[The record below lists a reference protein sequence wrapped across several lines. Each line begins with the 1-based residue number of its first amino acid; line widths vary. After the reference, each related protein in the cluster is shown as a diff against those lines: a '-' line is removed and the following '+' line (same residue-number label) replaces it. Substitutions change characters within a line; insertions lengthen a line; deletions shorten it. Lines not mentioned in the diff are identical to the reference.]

1 MTPGGG
7 GPRWA
12 VVVPSV
18 GRPSLQVL
26 LDSLAHQDGDGD
38 GDSGCRPA
46 LVVVVD
52 DRQLTD
58 GGSGPTALRP
68 SLALDGVELVMVRS
82 GGRGPAAA
90 RNLGW
95 RTAAARVDGLMWVAF
110 VDDDVELP
118 PAWSREL
125 RADLAAADGD
135 GGAGGRPVG
144 GSQGRLLV
152 PLPAGRRPTDWERGT
167 AGLQHAAWATA
178 DMAYRLDALVA
189 VGGFDERFPRAYRED
204 ADLALR
210 VERAGWSLVR
220 GERTAVHPVRPADD
234 LVSLRVQRGNA
245 DDVLMAALHG
255 PTWRRD
261 AQAPPGRLRWH
272 VATTAALALA
282 GLGALAGR
290 RRTAAL
296 GALAWVGLTADFAWR
311 RIAPGPRDAAEV
323 RRMVVTSAAIPV
335 AAVRHR
341 LAALWRWHRPGAR
354 PPAPWPAAQRD
365 EPLAAV
371 LFDRDG
377 TLVHDVP
384 YNGDPAQVRLVD
396 GAVEALDRV
405 RAAGLRTGLV
415 TNQSGIARGIITRD
429 AADAVTAEVVRQV
442 GGLDVVMTCPHGP
455 DRLEGACA
463 CRKPGPGMVLEAA
476 RLLGVP
482 TSRVAVVGDIA
493 ADVGAAVA
501 AGARGVLVPTPVT
514 RSTEVTAARAA
525 AASGGPVLGVT
536 TDLTS
541 AVDLLLGA
549 RTRPSTSGRTA

>member
-1 MTPGGG
+1 MRPGGG

-18 GRPSLQVL
+18 GRRSLQVL
-26 LDSLAHQDGDGD
+26 LDSLASQDDDDG
-38 GDSGCRPA
+38 GGGRPA
-46 LVVVVD
+46 LVVVAD
-52 DRQLTD
+52 DRRLTD
-58 GGSGPTALRP
+58 EGSGPAALRP
-68 SLALDGVELVMVRS
+68 RLELPGVELVVVRS

-95 RTAAARVDGLMWVAF
+95 RTAAARVDGLEWVAF

-125 RADLAAADGD
+125 RADLAAAIAVGP
-135 GGAGGRPVG
+135 APAVG
-144 GSQGRLLV
+144 GSQGRLRV
-152 PLPAGRRPTDWERGT
+152 PLPTGRRPTDWERGT
-167 AGLQHAAWATA
+167 AGLADAAWATA

-220 GERTAVHPVRPADD
+220 GRRTAVHPVRPADD

-272 VATTAALALA
+272 AATTAALAAA
-282 GLGALAGR
+282 GLGALTGH

-296 GALAWVGLTADFAWR
+296 GALAWTGLTADFARR
-311 RIAPGPRDAAEV
+311 RITPGPRDRAEV
-323 RRMVVTSAAIPV
+323 RRMLLTSTAIPV
-335 AAVRHR
+335 AAVWHR
-341 LAALWRWHRPGAR
+341 ARGLASWHRPGAG
-354 PPAPWPAAQRD
+354 PVAPWPQAVRE

-396 GAVEALDRV
+396 GARKALARV
-405 RAAGLRTGLV
+405 RAAGLRTGMV
-415 TNQSGIARGIITRD
+415 TNQSGVARGIITRD
-429 AADAVTAEVVRQV
+429 QADAVTAEVVRRV

-455 DRLEGACA
+455 DGPHGACA
-463 CRKPGPGMVLEAA
+463 CRKPGPGMVVEAA
-476 RLLGVP
+476 RRLGVP
-482 TSRVAVVGDIA
+482 TSRLAVVGDIA

-514 RSTEVTAARAA
+514 RSTEVAAAREAA
-525 AASGGPVLGVT
+525 TSGGPVLGVAP
-536 TDLTS
+536 DLS
-541 AVDLLLGA
+541 GALDLLLGA
-549 RTRPSTSGRTA
+549 ANRHSPAGGHA

>member
-1 MTPGGG
+1 MTPA
-7 GPRWA
+7 RWA

-18 GRPSLQVL
+18 GRPSLQAL
-26 LDSLAHQDGDGD
+26 LDSLAAQEDGGA
-38 GDSGCRPA
+38 RPA
-46 LVVVVD
+46 LVVVAD
-52 DRQLTD
+52 DRRLVEE
-58 GGSGPTALRP
+58 GSGPPPLRP
-68 SLALDGVELVMVRS
+68 ALDVPGVELVVVRS

-95 RTAAARVDGLMWVAF
+95 RTAAARAGALEWVAF

-125 RADLAAADGD
+125 LADLAAA
-135 GGAGGRPVG
+135 GGADEPSPVG
-144 GSQGRLLV
+144 GSQGRLHV
-152 PLPAGRRPTDWERGT
+152 PLPTDRRPTDWERGT
-167 AGLQHAAWATA
+167 AGLERAAWATA

-220 GERTAVHPVRPADD
+220 GQRTAVHPVRPADD
-234 LVSLRVQRGNA
+234 WVSLRVQRGNA

-282 GLGALAGR
+282 LGGALAGR
-290 RRTAAL
+290 RRPAAL
-296 GALAWVGLTADFAWR
+296 GAFAWAGLTADFARR

-323 RRMVVTSAAIPV
+323 RRMVLTSAAIPV

-341 LAALWRWHRPGAR
+341 VAGLLRWRGPGATPAPR
-354 PPAPWPAAQRD
+354 AAPWPQAQRA

-384 YNGDPAQVRLVD
+384 YNGDPAQVRLVE
-396 GAVEALDRV
+396 GAREAVERV

-415 TNQSGIARGIITRD
+415 TNQSGVARGLITRD
-429 AADAVTAEVVRQV
+429 QADAVTAEAVRQV
-442 GGLDVVMTCPHGP
+442 GGLDVVLTCPHAP
-455 DRLEGACA
+455 EDACA
-463 CRKPGPGMVLEAA
+463 CRKPGPGMVLQAA
-476 RLLGVP
+476 RRLGVP
-482 TSRVAVVGDIA
+482 PSRVAVVGDIA

-514 RSTEVTAARAA
+514 RSAEVDAARAA
-525 AASGGPVLGVT
+525 AASGGPVLGVAP
-536 TDLTS
+536 DLS
-541 AVDLLLGA
+541 GALDLLLGA
-549 RTRPSTSGRTA
+549 ATPTGGRA

>member
-1 MTPGGG
+1 MRPGGG

-18 GRPSLQVL
+18 GRRSLRVL
-26 LDSLAHQDGDGD
+26 LASLAAQDTGEDDDG
-38 GDSGCRPA
+38 GKRPA
-46 LVVVVD
+46 LVVVAD
-52 DRQLTD
+52 DRRLTD
-58 GGSGPTALRP
+58 GGSGPAALRP
-68 SLALDGVELVMVRS
+68 VLDAPGVGLVVVRS

-95 RTAAARVDGLMWVAF
+95 RTAAARVDGLEWVAF

-118 PAWSREL
+118 PVWSREL
-125 RADLAAADGD
+125 LADLAAS
-135 GGAGGRPVG
+135 GRVG
-144 GSQGRLLV
+144 GSQGRLRV
-152 PLPAGRRPTDWERGT
+152 PLPADRRPTDWERGT
-167 AGLQHAAWATA
+167 AGLADAAWATA

-220 GERTAVHPVRPADD
+220 GRRTAVHPVRPADD

-272 VATTAALALA
+272 AATTAALAAA
-282 GLGALAGR
+282 GLGALTGH

-296 GALAWVGLTADFAWR
+296 GALAWAGLTADFARR
-311 RIAPGPRDAAEV
+311 RISPGPRDRAEV
-323 RRMVVTSAAIPV
+323 RRMLVTSAAIPV
-335 AAVRHR
+335 AAVWHR
-341 LAALWRWHRPGAR
+341 ARGLARWHRPGAG
-354 PPAPWPAAQRD
+354 PVAPWPQAVRE

-396 GAVEALDRV
+396 GAREALARV
-405 RAAGLRTGLV
+405 RAAGLRTGMV
-415 TNQSGIARGIITRD
+415 TNQSGVARGIITRD
-429 AADAVTAEVVRQV
+429 QADAVTAEVVRQV
-442 GGLDVVMTCPHGP
+442 GGLDVVVTCPHGP
-455 DRLEGACA
+455 DGSCA
-463 CRKPGPGMVLEAA
+463 CRKPGPGMVVEAA
-476 RLLGVP
+476 RRLGVP

-514 RSTEVTAARAA
+514 RSTEVAAAREAA
-525 AASGGPVLGVT
+525 TSGGPVIGVAP
-536 TDLTS
+536 DLS
-541 AVDLLLGA
+541 GALDLLLGA
-549 RTRPSTSGRTA
+549 ANRHSPAGGHA

>member
-1 MTPGGG
+1 MRPA
-7 GPRWA
+7 RWA

-26 LDSLAHQDGDGD
+26 LDSLASQDAAQDAAQDGGA
-38 GDSGCRPA
+38 RPA

-52 DRQLTD
+52 DRRLTD
-58 GGSGPTALRP
+58 EGSGPPALVP
-68 SLALDGVELVMVRS
+68 ALALDGVELVVVRS

-95 RTAAARVDGLMWVAF
+95 RTAAARVPDLEWVAF

-125 RADLAAADGD
+125 LADLAAVERAVP
-135 GGAGGRPVG
+135 RVG
-144 GSQGRLLV
+144 GSQGRLHV
-152 PLPAGRRPTDWERGT
+152 PLPTGRRPTDWERGT
-167 AGLQHAAWATA
+167 AGLADAAWATA

-220 GERTAVHPVRPADD
+220 GRRTAVHPVRPADD
-234 LVSLRVQRGNA
+234 WVSVRVQRGNA

-272 VATTAALALA
+272 VATAAALAVA
-282 GLGALAGR
+282 GLGAVSGQR
-290 RRTAAL
+290 RAAAL
-296 GALAWVGLTADFAWR
+296 GAVAWAGLTADFAR
-311 RIAPGPRDAAEV
+311 RRLAPGPRDAAEV
-323 RRMVVTSAAIPV
+323 RRMALTSAAIPV
-335 AAVRHR
+335 AAVWHR
-341 LAALWRWHRPGAR
+341 LRGLQRWRSA

-396 GAVEALDRV
+396 GALEALARV
-405 RAAGLRTGLV
+405 RGAGLRTGLV
-415 TNQSGIARGIITRD
+415 TNQSGVARGIITRD
-429 AADAVTAEVVRQV
+429 EADAVTAEVVRQV

-455 DRLEGACA
+455 ESGDGACA

-476 RLLGVP
+476 RRLGVP
-482 TSRVAVVGDIA
+482 ASRVAVVGDIA

-501 AGARGVLVPTPVT
+501 AGARGVMVPTSVT
-514 RSTEVTAARAA
+514 RSEEIAAARAA
-525 AASGGPVLGVT
+525 AAAGGPVLGVAP
-536 TDLTS
+536 DLAG

-549 RTRPSTSGRTA
+549 GDRHPTPGGTP

>member
-1 MTPGGG
+1 MTPGGR
-7 GPRWA
+7 PARWA

-26 LDSLAHQDGDGD
+26 LDSLGAQDDD
-38 GDSGCRPA
+38 ERPA
-46 LVVVVD
+46 LVVVAD
-52 DRQLTD
+52 DRRLT
-58 GGSGPTALRP
+58 GEGSGPVALQP
-68 SLALDGVELVMVRS
+68 ALAVPGVEVVVVRS

-95 RTAAARVDGLMWVAF
+95 RTAAARVDGLAWVAF

-118 PAWSREL
+118 PAWSRGL
-125 RADLAAADGD
+125 RADLAELEGV
-135 GGAGGRPVG
+135 RPRVG
-144 GSQGRLLV
+144 GSQGRLHV
-152 PLPAGRRPTDWERGT
+152 PLPADRRPTDWERGT
-167 AGLQHAAWATA
+167 AGLEGAAWATA

-210 VERAGWSLVR
+210 VERAGWALVR

-282 GLGALAGR
+282 GAGALTGR

-296 GALAWVGLTADFAWR
+296 GALAWAGLTADFARR
-311 RIAPGPRDAAEV
+311 RIAPGPRDGAEV

-335 AAVRHR
+335 AAVWHR
-341 LAALWRWHRPGAR
+341 LHGLQRWRGLGGQ
-354 PPAPWPAAQRD
+354 PPAAWPRAQRD

-396 GAVEALDRV
+396 GAREALDRV

-415 TNQSGIARGIITRD
+415 TNQSGVARRIITRD
-429 AADAVTAEVVRQV
+429 QADAVTAEVVRQL

-455 DRLEGACA
+455 DDACA
-463 CRKPGPGMVLEAA
+463 CRKPGPGMVVEAA
-476 RLLGVP
+476 RRLGVP

-501 AGARGVLVPTPVT
+501 AGARGVMVPTPVT
-514 RSTEVTAARAA
+514 RSAEVAAARAA
-525 AASGGPVLGVT
+525 AATGGPVLGVAA
-536 TDLTS
+536 DLS
-541 AVDLLLGA
+541 GALDLLLGA
-549 RTRPSTSGRTA
+549 GAPTGGRA